1 MSGQKQQDGGDGDY
15 NDRMRA
21 GTRQRMIQQM
31 EGDQPGD
38 RARLLELA
46 VDSDLEAPTEALEN
60 LKAKDFPLS
69 NYDELADSWEVKGVQ
84 EILSVLDEARH
95 PHPESILQG
104 AVREYA
110 FDDENESLEAR
121 SPEEAIENES
131 FLLGTY
137 SRFTRGEDG
146 FQQETSA
153 KQTREAI
160 TVDQDKD
167 SSDGRLRSNIP
178 GL

>member
-1 MSGQKQQDGGDGDY
+1 
-15 NDRMRA
+15 
-21 GTRQRMIQQM
+21 MIQQM
-31 EGDQPGD
+31 EGEQPGD

-46 VDSDLEAPTEALEN
+46 VDSDLDAPTEALEN
-60 LKAKDFPLS
+60 LTAKDFPLS

-95 PHPESILQG
+95 PHPESVLQG

-110 FDDENESLEAR
+110 FDDENESLQAR
-121 SPEEAIENES
+121 SPEEAIVNES

-137 SRFTRGEDG
+137 SRFTRGEEG

-167 SSDGRLRSNIP
+167 STGGRLRSNIP